1 MPTTHMRCSSS
12 NWIAHWKWVCLY
24 VVAIF
29 FAGPLVGS
37 LTTRAYRSIGSV
49 PVGTAAFVSLIFS
62 AAILFVLVLRKAK
75 QYPRSFWFWA
85 ALIAISYG
93 ITLPHMGDISIEK
106 IHFIEYGFLSY
117 LVYMAFSKR
126 SRSNLFWKTLSV
138 VFIVGCADEVYQGF
152 LPNRRYDDLDICMN
166 LVSGFQGLLVTILA
180 KEKKVDSVAES
191 IFRSELVPYH
201 GLWIA
206 ACIGY
211 LIIHAVPIPKQEIL
225 GIWHRV
231 GNCEIDEWLTLEQD
245 GSFIW
250 WDTDG
255 SNARG
260 RYRLSAN
267 RLEGVFL
274 HTKVIS
280 AQHPKQCGMRPGLS
294 MDQRVKVTPDRIV
307 YLEDPERSWER
318 L

>member
-1 MPTTHMRCSSS
+1 MHHRHILRATSA
-12 NWIAHWKWVCLY
+12 WILNWKWVSLY
-24 VVAIF
+24 VCAIL
-29 FAGPLVGS
+29 ATSPVIGT
-37 LTTRAYRSIGSV
+37 LTTMAYRAIGAT
-49 PVGTAAFVSLIFS
+49 PVGASAFVLLLLS
-62 AAILFVLVLRKAK
+62 AVILFVLVLRKAR

-85 ALIAISYG
+85 ALVAISYG

-117 LVYMAFSKR
+117 LVYTAFSKR

-180 KEKKVDSVAES
+180 KEKNVDSVVEG
-191 IFRSELVPYH
+191 IFRFELVPYH

-211 LIIHAVPIPKQEIL
+211 LIVHAVPIPKQEIL
-225 GIWHRV
+225 GTWHRI
-231 GNCEIDEWLTLEQD
+231 GNCEIDEWLTLKQD
-245 GSFIW
+245 GSFVW

-260 RYRLSAN
+260 RFRLSAN
-267 RLEGVFL
+267 RLEGMFL

-294 MDQRVKVTPDRIV
+294 MDQRVKITPDRIV